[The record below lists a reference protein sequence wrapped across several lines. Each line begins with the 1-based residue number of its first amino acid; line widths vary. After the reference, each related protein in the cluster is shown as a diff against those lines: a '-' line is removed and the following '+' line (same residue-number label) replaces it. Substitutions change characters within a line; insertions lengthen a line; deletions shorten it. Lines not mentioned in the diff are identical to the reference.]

1 MSYQPTTRE
10 LIERD
15 PYADWATQAGFRTI
29 FEAESAGCGPGNAH
43 EFSVGKRAPFT
54 DKAVD
59 ARKRAER
66 EKRQPAQALEQ
77 RFAVMDAAALLKQE
91 IKPVNYVVPF
101 WIPEGLLVLAAAPKV
116 GKSTLILQIT
126 VCKAAGLPF
135 WGSDVPAGKVLMI
148 DLETNTRRL
157 RRKLEAAGV
166 TALPPGQL
174 LYATEWPRGMAGV
187 DRIAQQL
194 DADPAITM
202 VVIDTLQRFR
212 DGSGAG
218 KNAYAA
224 DYEALA
230 PLQQLCRDRPGL
242 AIVVVHHKRKAASD
256 DPIDSINGSAAIAG
270 AADGIWLMSRKG
282 SDYMLHVQARD
293 WERDEDEFRIERD
306 GGQWRL
312 VDGPRYTPNEAEVLK
327 LLDTAGGMTGPQL
340 GEALGVHRTSAHERL
355 KRMQAG
361 GLVIFRD
368 GAWRPAV

>member
-1 MSYQPTTRE
+1 MRE
-10 LIERD
+10 L
-15 PYADWATQAGFRTI
+15 
-29 FEAESAGCGPGNAH
+29 ESAQRKLRQIDDIEA
-43 EFSVGKRAPFT
+43 RFT
-54 DKAVD
+54 V
-59 ARKRAER
+59 
-66 EKRQPAQALEQ
+66 
-77 RFAVMDAAALLKQE
+77 FDAAALLEQE
-91 IKPVNYVVPF
+91 VKPVNYVVPG
-101 WIPEGLLVLAAAPKV
+101 WITEGLLVLAAAPKV
-116 GKSTLILQIT
+116 GKSTLILQAA
-126 VCKAAGLPF
+126 VCKAAGMPF

-166 TALPPGQL
+166 TALPRGQL
-174 LYATEWPRGMAGV
+174 LYATEWPRGIVGV

-194 DADPAITM
+194 DADPQIKM
-202 VVIDTLQRFR
+202 VIIDTLQRFR
-212 DGSGAG
+212 DSGKSG
-218 KNAYAA
+218 QNAYAS

-230 PLQQLCRDRPGL
+230 PLQQLCRDRSGL

-282 SDYMLHVQARD
+282 SDYLLHVQARD

-312 VDGPRYTPNEAEVLK
+312 IDGPRYTPNEAEVLK
-327 LLDTAGGMTGPQL
+327 LLDAAGGMTGPQL

-361 GLVIFRD
+361 GLVMFLD
-368 GAWRPAV
+368 GAWRTSV